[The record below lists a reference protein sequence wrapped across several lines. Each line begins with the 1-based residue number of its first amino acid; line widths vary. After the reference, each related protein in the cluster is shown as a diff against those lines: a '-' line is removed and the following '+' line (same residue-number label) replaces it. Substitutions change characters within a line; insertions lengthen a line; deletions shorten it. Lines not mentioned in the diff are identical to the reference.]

1 MTAMTRSFAALALL
15 LLTAAPGFSAPAD
28 YRFEVV
34 PPVKVGAD
42 AAVVLRLI
50 HVPSGKPVPD
60 AVIFKTQLDML
71 MAGMAP
77 MAAKAGLPKA
87 SGAGLY
93 TLRAPLTMAGDWTL
107 RLSAK
112 VRGENETVT
121 GAVTF
126 TSVE

>member
-87 SGAGLY
+87 SGAG
-93 TLRAPLTMAGDWTL
+93 WTL